1 MANVK
6 INDLALAGGVSDT
19 MQLETDIGGATENK
33 ITIAQLSDKIIDTD
47 LGLTTTVANAVQTT
61 NATTDGLAESTTVLT
76 APAANQF
83 QLTNGTSDLLVTADC
98 TIDQDLSTTADVTF
112 NSVNMVN
119 AINEFSTDGTMA
131 GDSDS
136 AVPTEKAVKIY
147 GETLSSVD
155 KPKYET
161 LSIGSA
167 SLTAT
172 SSYLYLYTSSVK
184 TVFLPNATT
193 LVNGQAFIISNN
205 GTYNTPILLSDSS
218 TLFTLNAGETIR
230 IVCIDNGTT
239 NGSWNII
246 DKITALGGVT
256 EDNIYSVRSNGSD
269 SNSGLNIGNA
279 FLTIQKGIDTADLQT
294 PSSTD
299 QYVVRVQDGGSY
311 DSFTLAS
318 SPYIRVE
325 AQGCQ
330 LQSTGGT
337 YIIGDDNSVVF
348 DKASFVLGS
357 GVLIQKNGSSR
368 GYLDAKELSGSSA
381 TTAIY
386 VSSNSTLHANVDYIN
401 VTSSNIAV
409 RVYDDASLHLTSQQ
423 TFGKIVVGIDGY
435 CYIRTDEQDG
445 DITVDDGGFLD
456 IVINGRFVGNI
467 TAGVGSVVNFVAG
480 SRNAHTDTIDS
491 AAEVNILLMNSGESN
506 IGSELT
512 LPVVSLIP
520 QSAATATDDGTIY
533 YNSSSNDFQFRENG
547 SWVTIGTTN
556 VWQRVG
562 TIISPLTAGD
572 DLDMGTGDIDAAN
585 VDVTGNYKI
594 GTDRVLAIDPTDRAQ
609 LFVGYHAGINTQIN
623 NNAYRNTAIG
633 HGALETNVTGD
644 YNTAVGYSSL
654 NLSVAENASNTAVG
668 ANSLLNATGVHNTG
682 IGSSVGY
689 HQSGGNY
696 NILIGGYAGNGGSG
710 PTLYAKSNN
719 VMIGYASGQD
729 TLTGSGNIFLG
740 YNSGFSETGSNKLYI
755 ENSNSASPLI
765 YGEFDTNLV
774 KINGTF
780 QSTGNV
786 TIGDGSA
793 GVDYTLTFD
802 GEDNDGVITWLEDE
816 DAFNMTGKVRI
827 TGLTPQLILN
837 DTDDDVFVIAT
848 VDDDL
853 HFYNNIAD
861 HNSNFKF
868 FTKTGDGSDYISLQ
882 MYGVGT
888 SASTSP
894 SERLVISYSAGLF
907 SIYSTAG
914 GGGTDRNLRLSAGG
928 ASDQL
933 LLDTSGDISMSGTL
947 TVPTVTADN
956 IGAGTSDIIY
966 PLQANAE
973 STTLAVPLLIE
984 NQEGG
989 VTSAT
994 GIRFKAVDDT
1004 TDIRAK
1010 AAIFF
1015 ERTDAGGVGSLH
1027 LAVEGTNDDSNV
1039 DLTDARLTID
1049 SSGDVTLT
1057 GDLTTTGEIVGG
1069 DLTITSSTPMLTF
1082 NDTDDDV
1089 YVLTT
1094 EGDDNF
1100 HIYNNIAGENLFL
1113 KLFTKDGDGT
1123 DTTSLQIF
1131 GVGTTASHNNNE
1143 ALKIEYNTGYTLFQ
1157 IISSASG
1164 TGTRRPLR
1172 LSADSTGG
1180 SDQLLLDTSGNVSMS
1195 GSLTVTGGVILPVDT
1210 SDVANPPTD
1219 AQLDTAFGTPASV
1232 GAGWTAYIDDNG
1244 AGTAFYQVV
1253 SDGTNWW
1260 HTLMTKAV

>member
-167 SLTAT
+167 SLTAI

-246 DKITALGGVT
+246 DKITTLLERAGTTISPANAGDDLDMGTGG
-256 EDNIYSVRSNGSD
+256 I
-269 SNSGLNIGNA
+269 
-279 FLTIQKGIDTADLQT
+279 TATAVILD
-294 PSSTD
+294 
-299 QYVVRVQDGGSY
+299 
-311 DSFTLAS
+311 
-318 SPYIRVE
+318 
-325 AQGCQ
+325 AQGSAP
-330 LQSTGGT
+330 STT
-337 YIIGDDNSVVF
+337 
-348 DKASFVLGS
+348 
-357 GVLIQKNGSSR
+357 
-368 GYLDAKELSGSSA
+368 
-381 TTAIY
+381 
-386 VSSNSTLHANVDYIN
+386 
-401 VTSSNIAV
+401 
-409 RVYDDASLHLTSQQ
+409 
-423 TFGKIVVGIDGY
+423 
-435 CYIRTDEQDG
+435 
-445 DITVDDGGFLD
+445 
-456 IVINGRFVGNI
+456 
-467 TAGVGSVVNFVAG
+467 
-480 SRNAHTDTIDS
+480 
-491 AAEVNILLMNSGESN
+491 
-506 IGSELT
+506 
-512 LPVVSLIP
+512 
-520 QSAATATDDGTIY
+520 DGTIY
-533 YNSSSNDFQFRENG
+533 YNSSSTDFQFRENG

-556 VWQRVG
+556 VWQRVS
-562 TIISPLTAGD
+562 TTISPVTAGD

-594 GTDRVLAIDPTDRAQ
+594 GTDRVLAIDASDRAQ
-609 LFVGYHAGINTQIN
+609 LFVGYHAGINTEIN
-623 NNAYRNTAIG
+623 GDAYRNTAVG
-633 HGALETNVTGD
+633 HDALKTNIKGD
-644 YNTAVGYSSL
+644 YNTAVGFSSL
-654 NLSVAENASNTAVG
+654 SLNANDADGLNTAIG
-668 ANSLLNATGVHNTG
+668 AYSLWQATGAGNTG
-682 IGSSVGY
+682 LGSYVGY
-689 HQSGGNY
+689 NQSGGN
-696 NILIGGYAGNGGSG
+696 NNVLIGSYAGNGGPSG
-710 PTLYAKSNN
+710 TYAKSNN
-719 VMIGYASGQD
+719 TMIGYASGNNC
-729 TLTGSGNIFLG
+729 LTGDGNIFLG
-740 YNSGFSETGSNKLYI
+740 YMAGFNETGSNKLYI
-755 ENSNSASPLI
+755 ENSNSATPLI

-780 QSTGNV
+780 QSTGNA
-786 TIGDGSA
+786 TIGVGAA

-802 GEDNDGVITWLEDE
+802 GETNDGVITWLEDE
-816 DAFNMTGKVRI
+816 DIFNMSGGITTTGEIVGGDLTI
-827 TGLTPQLILN
+827 TGSTPQLKFN
-837 DTDDDVFVIAT
+837 DSDDDVFIIAT
-848 VDDDL
+848 EGGDDL

-861 HNSNFKF
+861 HNAAFKF
-868 FTKTGDGSDYISLQ
+868 FTKTGDGTDLLSMQL
-882 MYGVGT
+882 YGVGT
-888 SASTSP
+888 SAATSP
-894 SERLVISYSAGLF
+894 SERLHIEYQSSLF
-907 SIYSTAG
+907 KIYTNAG
-914 GGGTDRNLRLSAGG
+914 GGGTDRNLQISAGTDT
-928 ASDQL
+928 DQL
-933 LLDTSGDISMSGTL
+933 LLDTSGNVSMSGEL
-947 TVPTVTADN
+947 SVSEK

-1049 SSGDVTLT
+1049 SSGDV
-1057 GDLTTTGEIVGG
+1057 
-1069 DLTITSSTPMLTF
+1069 
-1082 NDTDDDV
+1082 
-1089 YVLTT
+1089 
-1094 EGDDNF
+1094 
-1100 HIYNNIAGENLFL
+1100 
-1113 KLFTKDGDGT
+1113 
-1123 DTTSLQIF
+1123 
-1131 GVGTTASHNNNE
+1131 
-1143 ALKIEYNTGYTLFQ
+1143 
-1157 IISSASG
+1157 
-1164 TGTRRPLR
+1164 
-1172 LSADSTGG
+1172 
-1180 SDQLLLDTSGNVSMS
+1180 SMS
-1195 GSLTVTGGVILPVDT
+1195 GSLDVTGAITLQVDT
-1210 SDVANPPTD
+1210 TDVSNPPTD
-1219 AQLDTAFGTPASV
+1219 AQLDSAFGTPATV
-1232 GAGWTAYIDDNG
+1232 GAGWTTYLNDNG
-1244 AGTAFYQVV
+1244 AGSNFYQIV

-1260 HTLMTKAV
+1260 ISTFTKAV